1 LPTHYPGTETEK
13 RTLNLFICLMRASGQ
28 LLRTQQALLAPYEL
42 KPSAFGVL
50 EALHHLG
57 PMCQKALAGKILTTE
72 GNVTQLCAI
81 LERRGL
87 IARMRDPSDR
97 RYINL
102 HLTAAG
108 EALIGGLFPRILKV
122 LLRVTDRLSADEQEQ
137 MTALCKKL
145 GRDIEPVSIR
155 K

>member
-1 LPTHYPGTETEK
+1 MPTHYPGTETEK
-13 RTLNLFICLMRASGQ
+13 RALNLFICLMRASGQ
-28 LLRTQQALLAPYEL
+28 MLRTQQTVLAPYGL

-87 IARMRDPSDR
+87 IERLRNPLDR
-97 RYINL
+97 RYISL

-108 EALIGGLFPRILKV
+108 EALIGELFPRILEE
-122 LLRVTDRLSADEQEQ
+122 LLHATARLADDEQEQ
-137 MTALCKKL
+137 MIAICKKI
-145 GRDIEPVSIR
+145 GRNDG
-155 K
+155 

>member
-1 LPTHYPGTETEK
+1 MPTHYAGTATE
-13 RTLNLFICLMRASGQ
+13 RRALNLFICFMRASGQ
-28 LLRTQQALLAPYEL
+28 LLRTQQAVLAPYEL

-72 GNVTQLCAI
+72 GNVTQLCAT

-87 IARMRDPSDR
+87 ITRIRNPGDR
-97 RYINL
+97 RYIDL

-108 EALIGGLFPRILKV
+108 KALIEELFPLILEG
-122 LLRVTDRLSADEQEQ
+122 LLGVTDRLSADEQEQ
-137 MTALCKKL
+137 MTTLCKKL
-145 GRDIEPVSIR
+145 GRDI
-155 K
+155 

>member
-13 RTLNLFICLMRASGQ
+13 RALNLFICLMRASGQ
-28 LLRTQQALLAPYEL
+28 MLKTHQTVLAPYGL

-57 PMCQKALAGKILTTE
+57 PMCQKTLAGKILTTE

-87 IARMRDPSDR
+87 IARRRKPSDR
-97 RYINL
+97 RYVDL

-108 EALIGGLFPRILKV
+108 KALIGDLFSRILEV
-122 LLRVTDRLSADEQEQ
+122 LIQTTGRLSADEQEQ
-137 MTALCKKL
+137 MTTLCKKL
-145 GRDIEPVSIR
+145 GRGIQAPV
-155 K
+155 

>member
-13 RTLNLFICLMRASGQ
+13 RALNLFICLMRASGQ
-28 LLRTQQALLAPYEL
+28 LLRTQQAVLAPYGL

-57 PMCQKALAGKILTTE
+57 PMCQKALAGKILTSE

-87 IARMRDPSDR
+87 IARMRNPDDR
-97 RYINL
+97 RYVDL

-108 EALIGGLFPRILKV
+108 KALISDLFSRILEV
-122 LLRVTDRLSADEQEQ
+122 LIQATGRLSAEEQKQ

-145 GRDIEPVSIR
+145 GRGS
-155 K
+155 